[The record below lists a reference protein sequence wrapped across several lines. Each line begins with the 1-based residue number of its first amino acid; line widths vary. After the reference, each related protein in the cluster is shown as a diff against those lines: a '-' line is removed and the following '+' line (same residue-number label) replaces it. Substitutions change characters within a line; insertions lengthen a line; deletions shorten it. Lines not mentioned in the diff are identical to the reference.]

1 MFVETEPQNIVF
13 LRHIFIV
20 SIISRFQFGG
30 IANFF
35 LYLNR
40 INMWNSHSA
49 VTRMMSVIL
58 DDDFK
63 AVKSVLMC
71 RDQVFFIGT

>member
-1 MFVETEPQNIVF
+1 
-13 LRHIFIV
+13 
-20 SIISRFQFGG
+20 
-30 IANFF
+30 
-35 LYLNR
+35 
-40 INMWNSHSA
+40 MWNSHSA